1 MEISME
7 TTQLS
12 MNYGAQM
19 RAFEGLHFKNP
30 WRLSRSAQA
39 LWCRLTSLADRQ
51 GGVWEI
57 AIEGA
62 SLARLMGA
70 TEKTFLAARGELED
84 QGLLACERGV
94 KASPS
99 RYRLKKLYETSG
111 WGLIA

>member
-1 MEISME
+1 
-7 TTQLS
+7 
-12 MNYGAQM
+12 MNNLPLNYSNQM
-19 RAFEGLHFKNP
+19 RAFEGLLLKNP
-30 WRLSRSAQA
+30 WRLSRSAQV
-39 LWCRLTSLADRQ
+39 LWYRLVNLADKE